1 MLDINRFA
9 SYFAH
14 LSTRRRTLRW
24 IHFEVHIPG
33 DDWIRLQLQATVSFK
48 TKPKSPFFHSFPC
61 PPFAHHNQCACHTRG
76 SRYGNE
82 IFHRCS
88 RQKGSHASQGTSD
101 RKKGHTTGTQLGR
114 RLGFPRPWFRPF
126 LGRAAWKSSGEQQQR
141 RKRHRETSQD
151 GWMACKT
158 VSVGSWV

>member
-14 LSTRRRTLRW
+14 LSTRRRRSRW
-24 IHFEVHIPG
+24 IHFEVHIPQ

-61 PPFAHHNQCACHTRG
+61 PPFAYHNQCACHTRG

-82 IFHRCS
+82 IFQRCS
-88 RQKGSHASQGTSD
+88 RQKGSRASQGTSD
-101 RKKGHTTGTQLGR
+101 RKKRSHNGNAARPSFGFHPPVVSPVFGTCSVEE
-114 RLGFPRPWFRPF
+114 FR
-126 LGRAAWKSSGEQQQR
+126 
-141 RKRHRETSQD
+141 
-151 GWMACKT
+151 
-158 VSVGSWV
+158 